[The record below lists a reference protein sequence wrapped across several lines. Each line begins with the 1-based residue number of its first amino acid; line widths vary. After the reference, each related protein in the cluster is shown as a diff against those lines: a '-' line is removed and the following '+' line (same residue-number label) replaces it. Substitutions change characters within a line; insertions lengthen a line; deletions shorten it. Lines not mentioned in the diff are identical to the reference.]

1 MSALPD
7 LQAEQ
12 FILNYIKN
20 MKKVIIRRKE
30 VLGYLPQEIR
40 AGAKIS
46 IGSIYVGRQP
56 LKGVEGEEAHKLLGQ
71 ILDVPP
77 THEAWPRLEKD
88 FWASM
93 YLKIPF
99 EGKELDITVDE
110 DGNPHNVMDYITYKW
125 CKKHRQVADSKEEME
140 KTTGKKF
147 YIYDPTRDLLM
158 QNAKI
163 KIKKEADKEFIKISS
178 DLAKMKRVLR
188 LLGKGV
194 NPEKL
199 QSLEVENNLYDLKDK
214 EPAKFLKIV
223 KDKDLDLRAE
233 IEEMVSKNVLR
244 KIGNQYIYGDETLG
258 ENIKD
263 TIVYFKN
270 KKNSGAVNAMRAQL
284 KEVA

>member
-1 MSALPD
+1 
-7 LQAEQ
+7 
-12 FILNYIKN
+12 

-30 VLGYLPQEIR
+30 VLGFLPKEIR

-56 LKGVEGEEAHKLLGQ
+56 LRGVEGEESHKLLSK

-77 THEAWPRLEKD
+77 GHADWPKQEKN

-93 YLKIPF
+93 TVKVPF

-110 DGNPHNVMDYITYKW
+110 EGNPHNVMDYITFQW
-125 CKKHRQVADSKEEME
+125 CKKHRQVADTKEELE
-140 KTTGKKF
+140 RDNSKKF
-147 YIYDPTRDLLM
+147 YIYDPQRDLLKK
-158 QNAKI
+158 NAKV
-163 KIKKEADKEFIKISS
+163 KIQKEADKEFIKAST
-178 DLAKMKRVLR
+178 DADKMKRLLR
-188 LLGKGV
+188 LLSKGA

-199 QSLEVENNLYDLKDK
+199 SNLEVENNLYEIKSK
-214 EPAKFLKIV
+214 EPAKFLKFV

-233 IEEMVSKNVLR
+233 IEEMVSKDVLR
-244 KIGNQYIYGDETLG
+244 KIGNQYIYGDETIG
-258 ENIKD
+258 ENITD

-284 KEVA
+284 KTLA